1 MTRPSHTTANPEG
14 SGKAAPDLQRV
25 YLDFYQLRE
34 PPFAITPDP
43 EFLYLSQTHLNAI
56 DKILY
61 GIQGRMGVIVLIGE
75 VGTGKTT
82 ICRALLDRLENRAST
97 VYLINPSF
105 SGRELIAAIL
115 EDLGRPCPAD
125 ATKKDLVDTLNR
137 LLLAADPQRPVVI
150 LIDEAQSI
158 PLKTMEDLRLLSNL
172 ETDKQKLLQLI
183 LAGQPEL
190 ESRICEPALRQLAQ
204 RVAIQCRLE
213 RLAQHEIQAYI
224 ARRLFVA
231 GDQGQIRFSP
241 RVVAKIH
248 RITDGIPRMI
258 NKLCDL
264 ALTAAYTHGAHC
276 VTAGHLRAAATELVA
291 PHPKRRLRHWMGG
304 PLRHAGACGAALL
317 LLAGIFPLATVDPI
331 APSPPAAAAVP
342 EPAAT
347 ADAAGPA
354 DRHSGL
360 APDAP
365 RGEAVTI
372 AGGRGAFVLLLGSSQ
387 SLPQTLTAVQ
397 EFRRQGVTAH
407 WNPVDL
413 GKGGHWYRIFTG
425 RFESRAAAE
434 GFKAAHGLT
443 EAMALKAPLTIVLAE
458 AERPEDFEPI
468 MALLRANR
476 HDAFVVAAGEN
487 RYWLASGAYVRHQR
501 AARGAAALARYGLTP
516 RVVAN

>member
-1 MTRPSHTTANPEG
+1 MTRSCDTTATPAE
-14 SGKAAPDLQRV
+14 SGKEAPHLQRV
-25 YLDFYQLRE
+25 YLDFYRLRE

-61 GIQGRMGVIVLIGE
+61 GIQSRMGVILLSGE

-82 ICRALLDRLENRAST
+82 ICRALLDRLENQAVT

-115 EDLGRPCPAD
+115 EDLGRPCPAE
-125 ATKKDLVDTLNR
+125 ATKKDLVGALNR
-137 LLLAADPQRPVVI
+137 FLLAADPQRPVVI
-150 LIDEAQSI
+150 LIDDAQSL
-158 PLKTMEDLRLLSNL
+158 PVETMEDLRLLSNL

-190 ESRICEPALRQLAQ
+190 ESRIGEPVLRQLAQ
-204 RVAIQCRLE
+204 RVAIHCRLE
-213 RLAQHEIQAYI
+213 RLAPSEIQAYI

-231 GDQGQIRFSP
+231 GDQGQIRFPP

-276 VTAGHLRAAATELVA
+276 VTAGHLRAATTELVA
-291 PHPKRRLRHWMGG
+291 PHARRRRGYWMGL
-304 PLRHAGACGAALL
+304 LRHAGACAAAVL
-317 LLAGIFPLATVDPI
+317 LLAGVLGFPTVDPT
-331 APSPPAAAAVP
+331 APTPPAPAAAP
-342 EPAAT
+342 EPVAT

-354 DRHSGL
+354 EDHSGI

-365 RGEAVTI
+365 RGEVVAI
-372 AGGRGAFVLLLGSSQ
+372 ASGRGAFVLLLGSSQ
-387 SLPQTLTAVQ
+387 SLSQTLNAVQ
-397 EFRRQGVTAH
+397 EFHRQGVTAH

-413 GKGGHWYRIFTG
+413 GKRGHWFRIFTG
-425 RFESRAAAE
+425 RFDSRAAAE
-434 GFKAAHGLT
+434 RFKAAHGLT
-443 EAMALKAPLTIVLAE
+443 EAMALKAPLTIVLGE
-458 AERPEDFEPI
+458 ADRPEDFAAI
-468 MALLRANR
+468 TALLRENH
-476 HDAFVVAAGEN
+476 HDAFVVPAGEN
-487 RYWLASGAYVRHQR
+487 RYWLASGAYVCPQQ
-501 AARGAAALARYGLTP
+501 AAQGAAGLARYGLNP
-516 RVVAN
+516 QVVPG